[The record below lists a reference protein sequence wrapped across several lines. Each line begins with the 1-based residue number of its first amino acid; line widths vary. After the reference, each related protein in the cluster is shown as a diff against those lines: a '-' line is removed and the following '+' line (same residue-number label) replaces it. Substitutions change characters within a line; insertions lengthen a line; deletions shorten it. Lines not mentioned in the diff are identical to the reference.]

1 MSNVRMFTLQEMRET
16 YKKRCVQRM
25 RQEVVGMHMQV
36 KSGLP
41 SIKGTVEAF
50 FTNKR
55 GER

>member
-1 MSNVRMFTLQEMRET
+1 MFTMQEMRET

-25 RQEVVGMHMQV
+25 RQEIIGMHMQV
-36 KSGLP
+36 KKSGLP
-41 SIKGTVEAF
+41 GIKGTVEAF